1 MDSKS
6 HLIADFTVTNN
17 CNDMGLLAP
26 MAEAAK
32 KAMEVETLEVVADKG
47 YRKQADVLESLK
59 NGIIPNVYLLD
70 NKENYSFDIDYKE
83 NQITDEIKNSTS
95 SEDIQK
101 CLESG
106 IVPKIYES
114 YKISVEIIEP
124 GEYKIIEDVIEKK
137 TEEITTENIIMK
149 VTESFLR
156 DRQTNTVTCPMGCV
170 LKQKAKVE
178 GKLRYANKLAC
189 RNCKCKCTTEA
200 FKVVAFSENQD
211 IVKSKLFAGKETIT
225 IETSVAKPSAK
236 KKSSKTKTICFATRK
251 ISTPATLA
259 KLSKN
264 QPVNMEVLARI
275 CKELKCNIGDMVD
288 YLPEVEEKND

>member
-1 MDSKS
+1 M
-6 HLIADFTVTNN
+6 
-17 CNDMGLLAP
+17 
-26 MAEAAK
+26 
-32 KAMEVETLEVVADKG
+32 
-47 YRKQADVLESLK
+47 
-59 NGIIPNVYLLD
+59 
-70 NKENYSFDIDYKE
+70 
-83 NQITDEIKNSTS
+83 
-95 SEDIQK
+95 
-101 CLESG
+101 
-106 IVPKIYES
+106 
-114 YKISVEIIEP
+114 EIIEP

-251 ISTPATLA
+251 IRIIFVPDKNKLRMRKCIVEHPFGTIKRWCDGSYLLLKGNMKATADLSLSFLA
-259 KLSKN
+259 YNMKRAIN
-264 QPVNMEVLARI
+264 MVGVNALI
-275 CKELKCNIGDMVD
+275 
-288 YLPEVEEKND
+288 EKVQAI